1 MVRETKSKASG
12 VPIKPKC
19 PTIEIALKEY
29 ESSMQ
34 LVQRHQP
41 ASVVVI

>member
-12 VPIKPKC
+12 VPIKP
-19 PTIEIALKEY
+19 TIKIALKEY